1 MRRADVFVLSSHRE
15 GFPLVL
21 VEAMACSTPVIATD
35 CPSGPREILEDG
47 KWGKLVPVG
56 DEAAMAE
63 AICETLR
70 GHSPVDPAIRAAEFH
85 LDRAL
90 SSYLKVLGLE

>member
-1 MRRADVFVLSSHRE
+1 
-15 GFPLVL
+15 
-21 VEAMACSTPVIATD
+21 
-35 CPSGPREILEDG
+35 
-47 KWGKLVPVG
+47 
-56 DEAAMAE
+56 MAE